1 MNSEFVT
8 VLFLVIFASWQVS
21 AFDAVNGNNFD
32 FQMKGNLAEEND
44 NGIEDIGTRVERE
57 RNREFYADDLEN
69 SDEDLFFSKDDD
81 ELKKSIDYSDWDAAN
96 KFTEINDELGK
107 EADEEEK
114 DENKEKEEEE
124 KEKEKGILRR
134 LFEKFKN
141 WIHKVGK

>member
-1 MNSEFVT
+1 MLWLYKSFKAVAYKLNWKL
-8 VLFLVIFASWQVS
+8 LF
-21 AFDAVNGNNFD
+21 
-32 FQMKGNLAEEND
+32 NLD
-44 NGIEDIGTRVERE
+44 
-57 RNREFYADDLEN
+57 
-69 SDEDLFFSKDDD
+69 
-81 ELKKSIDYSDWDAAN
+81 SIDYSDWDAAN

-141 WIHKVGK
+141 WIHKVGKWERLQDTVIAELDLRVFSALENWLGSKIINLFIISAIEEGYA